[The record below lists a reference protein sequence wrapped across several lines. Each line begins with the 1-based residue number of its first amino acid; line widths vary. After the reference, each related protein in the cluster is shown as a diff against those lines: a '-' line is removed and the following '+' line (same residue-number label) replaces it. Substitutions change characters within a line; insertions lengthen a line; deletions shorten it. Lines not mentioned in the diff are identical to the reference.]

1 MYVIFL
7 LYLCSRK
14 GLRHDATPEFVYI
27 IKNMSERELETKLR
41 VGLQQTYREV
51 VEQHRRE
58 NQPLIFSENGEVVY
72 VDPFSVAL

>member
-14 GLRHDATPEFVYI
+14 GLTHDATSEFVYI

-41 VGLQQTYREV
+41 VGLQQTYRAV

-72 VDPFSVAL
+72 VDPQTVEI